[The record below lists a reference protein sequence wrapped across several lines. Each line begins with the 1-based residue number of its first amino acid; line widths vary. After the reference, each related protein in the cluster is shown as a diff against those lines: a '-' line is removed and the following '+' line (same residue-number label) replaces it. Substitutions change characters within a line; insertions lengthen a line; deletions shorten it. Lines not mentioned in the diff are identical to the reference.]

1 MKRYLIPAL
10 LLIVFVLAGCV
21 STKAVLTS
29 GDKAAID
36 VVANTWI
43 DSLKSEDIERF
54 LSTYW
59 KDMAHTTFEADGSR
73 KNYTLDEIRV
83 EQQRLF
89 DENDLFAD
97 LEYPEP
103 EKDFTSEPGQ
113 PIYTYTV
120 TFGDFKFQD
129 IFQFLKR
136 DGEWKIIQHIFRVVP

>member
-1 MKRYLIPAL
+1 MKKYPIPIL
-10 LLIVFVLAGCV
+10 LLVCLIATGCV
-21 STKAVLTS
+21 STKSALTTS
-29 GDKAAID
+29 DKAAID
-36 VVANTWI
+36 AIADKWI
-43 DSLKSEDIERF
+43 ESLKSEDIEGF
-54 LSTYW
+54 MSTYW
-59 KDMAHTTFEADGSR
+59 KDMAHTTFEADGSM
-73 KNYTLDEIRV
+73 KNYTMEEIRT

-103 EKDFTSEPGQ
+103 EKDFSSEPDQ

-136 DGEWKIIQHIFRVVP
+136 DGEWKIIEHIFRVVP